1 MRVHSEVR
9 APKSEARIEGAMIG
23 FGDIFRCVL
32 GGIGK
37 LGGGGGGFGGGGGRF
52 LAG

>member
-23 FGDIFRCVL
+23 LGDISL
-32 GGIGK
+32 GVFLVFLGSWE
-37 LGGGGGGFGGGGGRF
+37 GGGGLVVGG
-52 LAG
+52 